1 MDLLAEAEK
10 YTVDSN
16 EVVEFKMVKRVSD
29 LEDDSCSFKPEMSHQ
44 IFGQQET
51 IFGYLDLK
59 IKLYFTPGRLFDY
72 VNIEYTD
79 KIDPDQFNGVKP
91 DDIMEALKKLYT
103 FDMNTS
109 LDKFVTSL
117 DKEPHFKP
125 SGELFHSFK
134 HTTVCTTGNPSERTY
149 ELYSVD
155 QVDPDMVSYLSRV
168 QPFLLWYID
177 CACFVDTDD
186 ERWSYFFLYE
196 KYQND
201 SQETCYGLAGYA
213 TVYKYYTTPFSLP
226 PKWRPRISQVFVLP
240 PYQRSGLG
248 PRLYDAI
255 CRRYVQDKDVVSIT
269 VEDPSE
275 ECQSMRD
282 YVDVSNCAKLTGWS
296 KEQLVA
302 GYTPAMEK
310 QVYEELKLCKKQA
323 RRVYEILRLGATN
336 MNNSSEY
343 KQYRLLVKN
352 RLNAPH
358 QKDVNYQKRLNKVL
372 KPEEMKTFSCLDT
385 EQQRKDKLHSEYK
398 ELEKAY
404 LKVIERVKNYPF
416 EN

>member
-1 MDLLAEAEK
+1 MDVLAEAEK

-16 EVVEFKMVKRVSD
+16 EVVEFKMVKSVAD
-29 LEDDSCSFKPEMSHQ
+29 LDNDACSFKPEMSHQ

-72 VNIEYTD
+72 VNIEYAD
-79 KIDPDQFNGVKP
+79 KVDPDQFNGVEP
-91 DDIMEALKKLYT
+91 DNIMEALKKVYT
-103 FDMNTS
+103 FEMNTS
-109 LDKFVTSL
+109 LDKFVTSI

-125 SGELFHSFK
+125 SGELIHSFK
-134 HTTVCTTGNPSERTY
+134 HSTASESGAPREKTY
-149 ELYSVD
+149 ELYSVQNLD
-155 QVDPDMVSYLSRV
+155 SDMVSYLSRV

-186 ERWSYFFLYE
+186 DRWSYFFMYE

-201 SQETCYGLAGYA
+201 SREVCYALVGYA
-213 TVYKYYTTPFSLP
+213 TVYKYFTTPFTQP
-226 PKWRPRISQVFVLP
+226 PSWRPRISQVFILP
-240 PYQRSGLG
+240 LYQGQGLG
-248 PRLYDAI
+248 PRLYRSI
-255 CRRYVQDKDVVSIT
+255 CDRFLGDKEVVSIT

-275 ECQSMRD
+275 ECQYMRD
-282 YVDVSNCAKLTGWS
+282 YVDVSACAKLPGWG
-296 KEQLVA
+296 KQQLLK
-302 GYTPAMEK
+302 GYSPEMEK
-310 QVYEELKLCKKQA
+310 EVFDKLKLCKKQA

-336 MNNSSEY
+336 MNNTVEY

-358 QKDVNYQKRLNKVL
+358 QKDVNYQKRLNRVL

-404 LKVIERVKNYPF
+404 LKVLQRMREHAF

>member
-1 MDLLAEAEK
+1 
-10 YTVDSN
+10 
-16 EVVEFKMVKRVSD
+16 
-29 LEDDSCSFKPEMSHQ
+29 
-44 IFGQQET
+44 
-51 IFGYLDLK
+51 
-59 IKLYFTPGRLFDY
+59 
-72 VNIEYTD
+72 
-79 KIDPDQFNGVKP
+79 
-91 DDIMEALKKLYT
+91 
-103 FDMNTS
+103 
-109 LDKFVTSL
+109 
-117 DKEPHFKP
+117 
-125 SGELFHSFK
+125 
-134 HTTVCTTGNPSERTY
+134 
-149 ELYSVD
+149 
-155 QVDPDMVSYLSRV
+155 
-168 QPFLLWYID
+168 
-177 CACFVDTDD
+177 
-186 ERWSYFFLYE
+186 
-196 KYQND
+196 
-201 SQETCYGLAGYA
+201 
-213 TVYKYYTTPFSLP
+213 
-226 PKWRPRISQVFVLP
+226 
-240 PYQRSGLG
+240 
-248 PRLYDAI
+248 
-255 CRRYVQDKDVVSIT
+255 
-269 VEDPSE
+269 
-275 ECQSMRD
+275 MRD